1 MEKYRSKERDLQI
14 IFVDLKKDYDHIPR
28 DVLSKALE
36 KKGVCITYIRTIQ
49 DMHEGITK
57 GITIS
62 VRTPKDKTKD
72 FPIRIELYQGSTLS
86 PYLFNLVL
94 DELIKN
100 IQKIILNC
108 MLFVDDIVL
117 IEKSREAVN
126 NKLDL

>member
-1 MEKYRSKERDLQI
+1 MGKYRSKERDLQI

-49 DMHEGITK
+49 YMHE

-94 DELIKN
+94 DELIKDR
-100 IQKIILNC
+100 QKIILNC

>member
-1 MEKYRSKERDLQI
+1 MGKYRSKERDLQI

-49 DMHEGITK
+49 YMHE

-94 DELIKN
+94 DELIKDR
-100 IQKIILNC
+100 QKIILNC

-126 NKLDL
+126 NKFELER